1 MGIAK
6 LFSRRFLAGALVVP
20 AVAGG
25 VVLLTPGVAEAAT
38 CGQSWSNKDP
48 GGGAGITI
56 PSQGQYTFPLHT
68 GIYGACQVTST
79 VSTGVHLNYDC
90 YRVNSSGNTWTHVHL
105 ASNPNVTGW
114 AWDHYLDDGGSNYA
128 C

>member
-1 MGIAK
+1 MGAK
-6 LFSRRFLAGALVVP
+6 LFPRRLLASAAAMAVVVGGLVLV
-20 AVAGG
+20 
-25 VVLLTPGVAEAAT
+25 TPGTAAAAA

-68 GIYGACQVTST
+68 GMYGDCRVTWT
-79 VSTGVHLNYDC
+79 VSTGIHLNYDC
-90 YRVNSSGNTWTHVHL
+90 YRRNSYGNTWTHLRV
-105 ASNPNVTGW
+105 ASNPSASGW
-114 AWDHYLDDGGSNYA
+114 AWDHYLNDGGSIYP